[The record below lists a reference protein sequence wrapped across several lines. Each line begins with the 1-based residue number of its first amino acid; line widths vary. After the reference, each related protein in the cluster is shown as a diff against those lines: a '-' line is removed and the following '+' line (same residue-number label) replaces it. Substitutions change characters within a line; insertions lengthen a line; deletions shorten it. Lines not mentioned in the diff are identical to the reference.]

1 MTPPYHH
8 IIQLP
13 TTPNVNPSSIN
24 PTTVAQEWLALL
36 NIQLIGNTSITLTS
50 LFHEDSW
57 WRDMLALD
65 WDFHTIR
72 GCPNIQRYLDQRL
85 PHAQLQ
91 DARLYSDEDTKPAMD
106 TPFLGLTWITAMF
119 AFETRFGHGR
129 GVFYLTPTEEG
140 GWKAYSVYT
149 ALQELHEAE
158 ETLGLRRPHGTIESM
173 PGGVAQGNWLERR
186 QREKEF
192 VDIDPTVLVV
202 GAGQAGLNL
211 AVRLQTIG
219 QSCLIVEKNERVGDN
234 WRKRYRTLITH
245 DHIETC
251 HLTHLP
257 FPKTWPKY
265 LPKDKLADWLESY
278 STIMELNVW
287 TKTEVRS
294 AEYNQTA
301 GYWTVCLVRD
311 GVERVLRPR
320 HIAWCAGHLGLPKV
334 PSFPGQADFKGTI
347 YHASQHADARALAP
361 QGKKVVVVGTGNSG
375 HDIAQDF
382 YQQGA
387 VVTMLQRGPTYV
399 LTEKHGLPLIPE
411 NHGIDDDN
419 RPPINTQDI
428 LSESLPWPITL
439 ALCVDL
445 TKRISAADSA
455 VLEGLRSIDFQLDF
469 GLDGAGLLRSLVSRG
484 GGYYIDFGCSQ
495 LLIDRKVHLHSCAGG
510 IASFDQGG
518 LHLADGTYLAAD
530 IVVLAT
536 GYANMRDSVR
546 HSLGPKVADQCK
558 DVWDLDEE
566 GEIQTIWRPSGHRH
580 LWLMGGSLSLCRIYS
595 RFVALQIAAT
605 ELGLMAQ

>member
-1 MTPPYHH
+1 MTPPHHH

-13 TTPNVNPSSIN
+13 TTPKVNPSSID
-24 PTTVAQEWLALL
+24 PTTIAQEWLAKL
-36 NIQLIGNTSITLTS
+36 NAHLTGSTSIPLSS

-72 GCPNIQRYLDQRL
+72 GYPNIQSYLAQHL
-85 PHAQLQ
+85 PRVQLQ
-91 DARLYSDEDTKPAMD
+91 NARVHDEEKIKPAID
-106 TPFLGLTWITAMF
+106 TPSPGLTWITAMF
-119 AFETRFGHGR
+119 GFETRFGHGR
-129 GVFYLTPTEEG
+129 GVFYLSPTEEG

-158 ETLGLRRPHGTIESM
+158 EKVGLRRPHGTIESM

-186 QREKEF
+186 ERDKEF
-192 VDIDPTVLVV
+192 VDTDPTVLIV

-211 AVRLQTIG
+211 AVRLQTLG
-219 QSCLIVEKNERVGDN
+219 QSCLVVEKNERVGDN

-251 HLTHLP
+251 HLAHLP

-287 TKTEVRS
+287 TQTAVKS
-294 AEYNQTA
+294 AEYDEAA
-301 GYWTVCLVRD
+301 GNWTVCLVRD
-311 GVERVLRPR
+311 GVERILRPR
-320 HIAWCAGHLGLPKV
+320 HIAWCAGHLGLPKI
-334 PSFPGQADFKGTI
+334 PSFPGQGDFKGTI
-347 YHASQHADARALAP
+347 YHASQHVDARELAP

-399 LTEKHGLPLIPE
+399 LTEEHGLPLIPE
-411 NHGIDDDN
+411 NHGIDNDN
-419 RPPINTQDI
+419 RPPLDTQDI
-428 LSESLPWPITL
+428 LSESLPWPVTL

-455 VLEGLRSIDFQLDF
+455 VLEGLRSIGFQLDF

-495 LLIDRKVHLHSCAGG
+495 LLIDRKIQLHSCAGG

-536 GYANMRDSVR
+536 GYANMRDSVP
-546 HSLGPKVADQCK
+546 HTLGPKVADQCK

-566 GEIQTIWRPSGHRH
+566 GEIQTIWRPSGHPH

-595 RFVALQIAAT
+595 RFVALQIAAA
-605 ELGLMAQ
+605 ERGLMAQ